1 MGRQRKTK
9 SLLRRVNRK
18 GHPVKD
24 FFRKY
29 LFLFVTIFF
38 LLVILISG
46 AVIVA
51 VNPEAKNIVIMPSVS
66 NEVLSYKDI
75 VTREMINQGVPAE
88 YEPWILAQM
97 QQESK
102 GKGADPMQSSENK
115 YGRMAAIKNP
125 EESIAWGIGVWR
137 EHMTIIKELGLQE
150 SPELLLQS
158 YNFGKGYLYWL
169 KKRGYEGFT
178 PENALEYS
186 IIMREGLDEDLYR
199 GVNVNKEARYG
210 DYLYVEHVK
219 KFLN

>member
-1 MGRQRKTK
+1 MGRQRKTE
-9 SLLRRVNRK
+9 SLLRRVNK
-18 GHPVKD
+18 KDHPVKD

-29 LFLFVTIFF
+29 FFLFVTLFF
-38 LLVILISG
+38 LLLILISG
-46 AVIVA
+46 AVVIA
-51 VNPEAKNIVIMPSVS
+51 VSPETKNIVIIPTIS

-75 VTREMINQGVPAE
+75 VTREMINHGVPIE
-88 YEPWILAQM
+88 YESWILAQM

-115 YGRMAAIKNP
+115 YGRIAAIENP

-137 EHMTIIKELGLQE
+137 EHMTIIKELGLKE
-150 SPELLLQS
+150 TPELLLQS

-169 KKRGYEGFT
+169 KKKGYEGFT

-186 IIMREGLDEDLYR
+186 IIMSDGLDENLYR
-199 GVNVNKEARYG
+199 GVNANKEAKYG

-219 KFLN
+219 RFLN